1 MIHEKARLNPYIVE
15 DKGTSKMVKLN
26 KNHFGLI
33 DNKIEEVINQ
43 VKDMNII
50 KWESLWL
57 NEEELRKR
65 KNCAKELIVVQV
77 IHCQNFKNEKY
88 SNHTK
93 SHIKIT

>member
-50 KWESLWL
+50 K
-57 NEEELRKR
+57 
-65 KNCAKELIVVQV
+65 
-77 IHCQNFKNEKY
+77 
-88 SNHTK
+88 
-93 SHIKIT
+93 